1 MRVNVIL
8 FWVFAIFFGIEIVL
22 YTVWNLLDRGKVEWV
37 GTVAIGLCGV
47 LAALIAFFL
56 LRQWRSQGDQILP
69 EDRVDANV
77 DDGDP
82 ELGQF
87 SPWSWWPIFLAGSVF
102 LVFLGLAVGVWIA
115 LIGGAL
121 TAVSLVGW
129 QFEYYRG
136 YFAR

>member
-8 FWVFAIFFGIEIVL
+8 FSVLAAFFGIEIVL
-22 YTVWNLLDRGKVEWV
+22 YTVWNLLDRGSVEWV

-47 LAALIAFFL
+47 LAAFIAFFL
-56 LRQWRSQGDQILP
+56 LRQWRSQGGDALP

-82 ELGQF
+82 ELGHF
-87 SPWSWWPIFLAGSVF
+87 SPWSWWPILLAGSVF
-102 LVFLGLAVGVWIA
+102 LVFLGLAAGMWIA

-121 TAVSLVGW
+121 AVVSLVGW